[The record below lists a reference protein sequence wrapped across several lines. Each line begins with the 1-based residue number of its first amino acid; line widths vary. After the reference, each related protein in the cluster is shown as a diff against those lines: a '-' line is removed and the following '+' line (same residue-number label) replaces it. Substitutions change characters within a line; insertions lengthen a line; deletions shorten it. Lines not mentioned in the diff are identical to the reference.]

1 MRRKEKNQGLL
12 FTLLSCIMILSV
24 LAATIRIGIASKELT
39 PTEIIR
45 FADIYGEITDRFDQT
60 IYEDGEVINYDIYG
74 NIVGYGNNIHNSLVY
89 KFSDKL
95 KPGNINFITGYRKIE
110 EKPRVM
116 KTTLL
121 SEGSLQEIAAMF
133 GSDSGCCFAYN
144 YETGEVYTALSFP
157 AYNPYKS
164 NPSFINRCYNG
175 IYIPGSTMKVITT
188 IIAVEQDI
196 NLKKVKYECDSVY
209 ELPNGKEISCVYGI
223 SHGNVDFAKGIGE
236 SCNGYFVNLASQ
248 FNIDEALETLK
259 MLGFKVN
266 GKVET
271 KINSNDLSIST
282 SSVKITDLSSFSG
295 AWSFA
300 GQGNDQVN
308 PVHMAMIAGA
318 IANGGKA
325 AEPYIVKSVYNPNKD
340 KLVYQAKDAEMTK
353 FMSAKTANTVAKL
366 WKSGVE
372 DYYYNTYKNISE
384 KVTYA
389 KTGTAQYDDNGEKY
403 TNKLLMGTIEESKTA
418 FYIVV
423 EHNSDLEPI
432 QVANKLV
439 DILPKN

>member
-259 MLGFKVN
+259 MLGIKVN

-300 GQGNDQVN
+300 GQGDDQVN

>member
-1 MRRKEKNQGLL
+1 MRRKEKTQGML
-12 FTLLSCIMILSV
+12 FTLLSCILILSV
-24 LAATIRIGIASKELT
+24 LAATIRIGFASKELT
-39 PTEIIR
+39 PSDIIR
-45 FADIYGEITDRFDQT
+45 FADIYGEITDRFDMT
-60 IYEDGEVINYDIYG
+60 IYEDGEVLNYDLYG
-74 NIVGYGNNIHNSLVY
+74 SIVGDGNNIHNSLVY
-89 KFSDKL
+89 KFSDEL

-121 SEGSLQEIAAMF
+121 SESSLQEIAKMF

-188 IIAVEQDI
+188 IIAVEQGI
-196 NLKKVKYECDSVY
+196 NLKKVNYECDSVY
-209 ELPNGKEISCVYGI
+209 ELPNGKEIECVYGI
-223 SHGNVDFAKGIGE
+223 SHGKVDYTKGIGE

-248 FNIDEALETLK
+248 FNIDEALETLR

-271 KINSNDLSIST
+271 KVSTNDLSIST
-282 SSVKITDLSSFSG
+282 SSVEITDLSTFSG

-300 GQGNDQVN
+300 GQGDDQVN

-325 AEPYIVKSVYNPNKD
+325 AEPYIVKSIYNPNKD
-340 KLVYQAKDAEMTK
+340 KFVYQAKGAEMTK
-353 FMSAKTANTVAKL
+353 FMSSKTANTVAKL

-372 DYYYNTYKNISE
+372 EYYYNTYKNISE
-384 KVTYA
+384 KISYA
-389 KTGTAQYDDNGEKY
+389 KTGTAEYDDNDSKY

-423 EHNSDLEPI
+423 EHNSELEPI

>member
-1 MRRKEKNQGLL
+1 MRRKEKTQGML
-12 FTLLSCIMILSV
+12 FTLLSCILILSV
-24 LAATIRIGIASKELT
+24 LAATIRIGFASKELT
-39 PTEIIR
+39 PSDIIR
-45 FADIYGEITDRFDQT
+45 FADIYGEITDRFDMT
-60 IYEDGEVINYDIYG
+60 IYEDGEVLNYDLYG
-74 NIVGYGNNIHNSLVY
+74 SIVGDGNNIHNSLVY
-89 KFSDKL
+89 KFSDEL

-121 SEGSLQEIAAMF
+121 SESSLQEIAKMF

-188 IIAVEQDI
+188 IIAVEQGI
-196 NLKKVKYECDSVY
+196 NLKKVNYECDSVY
-209 ELPNGKEISCVYGI
+209 ELPNGKEIECVYGI
-223 SHGNVDFAKGIGE
+223 SHGKVDYAKGIGE

-248 FNIDEALETLK
+248 FNIDEALETLR

-271 KINSNDLSIST
+271 KVSTNDLSTST
-282 SSVKITDLSSFSG
+282 SSVEITDLSTFSG

-300 GQGNDQVN
+300 GQGDDQVN

-325 AEPYIVKSVYNPNKD
+325 AEPYIVKSIYNPNKD
-340 KLVYQAKDAEMTK
+340 KFVYQAKGAEMTK
-353 FMSAKTANTVAKL
+353 FMSSKTANTVAKL

-372 DYYYNTYKNISE
+372 EYYYNTYKNISE
-384 KVTYA
+384 KISYA
-389 KTGTAQYDDNGEKY
+389 KTGTAEYDDNDSKY

-423 EHNSDLEPI
+423 EHNSELEPI

>member
-259 MLGFKVN
+259 ILGFKVN

-300 GQGNDQVN
+300 GQGDDQVN